1 TSLFLPEIF
10 QEQVLRVYA
19 KNYDKIKRLTTE
31 TTKYFKMV
39 RLALEEKASIE
50 LKKTGS
56 AAPERGTK
64 RKLNAEGKRGPSSRP
79 TKKRKH

>member
-1 TSLFLPEIF
+1 
-10 QEQVLRVYA
+10 
-19 KNYDKIKRLTTE
+19 
-31 TTKYFKMV
+31 MV
-39 RLALEEKASIE
+39 RLALEEKESIE